1 MFSPP
6 VASHLLLRAI
16 PRRLAPQRTKSIH
29 LGPSRARKVP
39 SSASGGSR
47 AADIRAPVVR
57 SPGGGSPKVD
67 SSPGSRGGPPA
78 PASLR
83 CVQPLSQGA
92 SDSASRAGGRL
103 ATGKRPHLSFRSAP
117 LPWGGPV
124 SRASAGRSAPPR
136 PGAAA
141 ATRQRPTQAQART
154 RAHEP
159 TGGRPR
165 GRSRPQAAPVMPAP
179 HPRRFNTGIPPAPR
193 ASAPPAGRA
202 AASPQPRAASVT
214 RGPAPG
220 GGETAP
226 PRSPRPRQSSR
237 STPVTGPPAS
247 ARPGTDSKSAPPEP
261 IS

>member
-6 VASHLLLRAI
+6 VASHLL
-16 PRRLAPQRTKSIH
+16 
-29 LGPSRARKVP
+29 
-39 SSASGGSR
+39 
-47 AADIRAPVVR
+47 
-57 SPGGGSPKVD
+57 
-67 SSPGSRGGPPA
+67 
-78 PASLR
+78 
-83 CVQPLSQGA
+83 LSQGA

-103 ATGKRPHLSFRSAP
+103 ATGRRPHLSFRSAP
-117 LPWGGPV
+117 LLRGGPV
-124 SRASAGRSAPPR
+124 SRTSAGRSAPPR

-141 ATRQRPTQAQART
+141 TTRQRPTQAQART

-159 TGGRPR
+159 AGGHPR
-165 GRSRPQAAPVMPAP
+165 GRSHPQATPVTPAP

-193 ASAPPAGRA
+193 APPAGWA
-202 AASPQPRAASVT
+202 TASPQPRAAPVT